1 MLNDISEETGKND
14 VVIYIYIYIYIYIF
28 GTNNDLHKKRVVDNC
43 DYPCVGSSMKSELIW
58 VFAFC

>member
-1 MLNDISEETGKND
+1 VLNDIPEETGKND
-14 VVIYIYIYIYIYIF
+14 VVIISSVP
-28 GTNNDLHKKRVVDNC
+28 TMTHKKRVVNNC